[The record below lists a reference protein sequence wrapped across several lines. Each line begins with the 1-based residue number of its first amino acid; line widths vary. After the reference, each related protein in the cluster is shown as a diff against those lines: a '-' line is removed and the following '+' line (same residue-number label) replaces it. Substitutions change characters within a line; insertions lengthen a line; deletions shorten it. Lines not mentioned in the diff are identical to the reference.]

1 MYAIDRNGEIEF
13 EQTLLSSASRDNG
26 IKTEVVVV
34 VATGPSKIFSF

>member
-1 MYAIDRNGEIEF
+1 MHAIDRNGEIEF

-34 VATGPSKIFSF
+34 ATGPSKIFSF